1 VLVTGASTL
10 VQCWPRK
17 NGKFNPQQLTFNLSM
32 MMFATALA
40 SLLVHAQW
48 LAGLAASLRTPLS
61 VLVGAVALFL
71 GQTVPVARVVALTEG
86 KAATRLW
93 SELAQLSFPYYVL
106 SAGVTSMVQ
115 ACGSHVGWGL
125 TLAVFPVMFG
135 IHRSY
140 RMYFSRMVE
149 SMQSEVLV
157 KAAGAGA

>member
-1 VLVTGASTL
+1 M
-10 VQCWPRK
+10 
-17 NGKFNPQQLTFNLSM
+17 TFNLSM
-32 MMFATALA
+32 MVFATAVASVLA
-40 SLLVHAQW
+40 HAQW
-48 LAGLAASLRTPLS
+48 LAAMAPGLRTPVSIL
-61 VLVGAVALFL
+61 LGAAALFL
-71 GQTVPVARVVALTEG
+71 GQTLPVARIVGLTEG
-86 KAATRLW
+86 KPSTKVW

-149 SMQSEVLV
+149 SMRSDVLV
-157 KAAGAGA
+157 RAAGAGA